1 VSATSKFT
9 TLLRRYAPT
18 AAVLTVSLGL
28 AGCTAAA
35 DEGTPEATLHFQE
48 LFAPGHAFADADLA
62 YSEAVMAQTDG
73 AVDFKF
79 HWSSSVVPSDQVAGA
94 MDDDLIDM
102 ARLQPPASPADYP
115 VTNWMASAAH
125 QSTPAFPAG
134 LLQQVGAHLEFAVNS
149 EELTTELDNL
159 GIRYIA
165 PLALVQQYDLLCD
178 RPIET
183 MDDFEGTRVRVAGA
197 AWVSEMQ
204 AIGAE
209 PVSLPAEEIYEGFQ
223 RGIVDCV
230 MTYPTHYVDSG
241 LWELGGY
248 YIPLSFTGWNQDA
261 IAISQTTWDNLSA
274 ETHEAL
280 ENQVRVWI
288 EEFIQSQIYAYWQ
301 FAVEGEEHGVEFL
314 DHDPEMQAA
323 IDDYHGTVREH
334 MITTAPAQVDDPAQ
348 MLTEYEQLHAEWLP
362 IVEELGFDTE
372 LTGLNEWVSSLED
385 PTQPPEIDLDPWLD
399 VVMERAFGP
408 SETETNK

>member
-1 VSATSKFT
+1 MSDDTVRPKGKRRLAASGGALAL
-9 TLLRRYAPT
+9 TLALT
-18 AAVLTVSLGL
+18 GCAAN
-28 AGCTAAA
+28 AA
-35 DEGTPEATLHFQE
+35 EETPEATLHFQE

-62 YSEAVMAQTDG
+62 YAEAVTAETDG

-115 VTNWMASAAH
+115 VTNWLASSAH
-125 QSTPAFPAG
+125 QSTPSFPAG
-134 LLQQVGAHLEFAVNS
+134 LLQQVGAHLEFALNS
-149 EELTTELDNL
+149 PELTTELEQQ

-178 RPIET
+178 RPINSLE
-183 MDDFEGTRVRVAGA
+183 DFKGTRVRVAGA

-204 AIGAE
+204 NVGAE

-261 IAISQTTWDNLSA
+261 IAISQTTWDTLSPEA
-274 ETHEAL
+274 QEAL
-280 ENQVRVWI
+280 ESQTRVWI
-288 EEFIQSQIYAYWQ
+288 EEFIQRQILAYWQ
-301 FAVEGEEHGVEFL
+301 FAVEGEEQGIEFL
-314 DHDPEMQAA
+314 EHNPEIQETIDSYHESSRADLIAA
-323 IDDYHGTVREH
+323 
-334 MITTAPAQVDDPAQ
+334 APPQVSDPAQ
-348 MLTEYEQLHAEWLP
+348 LLDDYERLHDEWLP
-362 IVEELGFDTE
+362 IVEDLGFDTE
-372 LTGLNEWVSSLED
+372 LSGLTEWVESLED
-385 PTQPPEIDLDPWLD
+385 PTQPPDIDLDPWLD
-399 VVMERAFGP
+399 IVMERAFGH
-408 SETETNK
+408 SETGA